1 MEFVFVVKRYDLFDL
16 AFPHGFQTAEEAD
29 LPDILER
36 ARARG
41 FFVERRHAETDSSF
55 KQIIPYCLV
64 TCGDS
69 VFLLRRT
76 KKGGEARLHGL
87 LSVGVGGHINPV
99 DEEVGDVVEAGAER
113 ELAEEIVLDAPGTR
127 LGVGII
133 NDDASAVGSVH
144 FGIVY
149 RIDVETPDV
158 HVRETDQ
165 LEGEFVPREKIR
177 DLLTNERDR
186 FETWS
191 ALILD
196 RMDEALPIR

>member
-1 MEFVFVVKRYDLFDL
+1 
-16 AFPHGFQTAEEAD
+16 
-29 LPDILER
+29 LPDVLER
-36 ARARG
+36 ARAGG
-41 FFVERRHAETDSSF
+41 FFVERRHAETDWSF

-64 TCGDS
+64 SCGDS
-69 VFLLRRT
+69 IFLLRRT

-87 LSVGVGGHINPV
+87 LSVGVGGHINPA
-99 DEEVGDVVEAGAER
+99 DEEVGDVVEAGVER
-113 ELAEEIVLDAPGTR
+113 ELAEEIVLEAPGTR
-127 LGVGII
+127 EPVGII

-149 RIDVETPDV
+149 RIDVPTPDV

-165 LEGEFVPREKIR
+165 LEGEFVPRETIR
-177 DLLTNERDR
+177 EMLAEERER

-196 RMDEALPIR
+196 RMDEWCRA